1 MEYLSAQI
9 KMADA
14 SSSGEEIEENPI
26 ETAISRGASLSEPAK
41 ASISRKRKIIVND
54 GKYKASR
61 EHKNLNSK
69 TSVWDRIRDHPGQ
82 HLEFVKGQLK
92 CNACHEILA
101 LKKSSVDRHMKSK
114 KPLAGIA
121 RITADRKESQTIF
134 QCLQRQDKQETA
146 SGILHC
152 RPT

>member
-1 MEYLSAQI
+1 
-9 KMADA
+9 MADA

-69 TSVWDRIRDHPGQ
+69 TSVWDRIQDHPGQ
-82 HLEFVKGQLK
+82 HLECVRGQLK

-101 LKKSSVDRHMKSK
+101 QKSSVDRH
-114 KPLAGIA
+114 
-121 RITADRKESQTIF
+121 EV
-134 QCLQRQDKQETA
+134 EEA
-146 SGILHC
+146 SGWNCKNHC
-152 RPT
+152 RQKRESDHFPVLAEARQARKCKWYYIAGQPDTLSF

>member
-1 MEYLSAQI
+1 
-9 KMADA
+9 MADA
-14 SSSGEEIEENPI
+14 SSSGEGIEENPI
-26 ETAISRGASLSEPAK
+26 ETAISRGASLSEPAE
-41 ASISRKRKIIVND
+41 ASISRKRKVIVNH

-61 EHKNLNSK
+61 EQKNLNSK

-82 HLEFVKGQLK
+82 HLEYVRGQLK

-101 LKKSSVDRHMKSK
+101 QKKSTVDRHMKSK
-114 KPLAGIA
+114 KHLAGIA

-134 QCLQRQDKQETA
+134 QCLQRQDKQENA
-146 SGILHC
+146 SGTTL

>member
-101 LKKSSVDRHMKSK
+101 LKKLS
-114 KPLAGIA
+114 
-121 RITADRKESQTIF
+121 
-134 QCLQRQDKQETA
+134 
-146 SGILHC
+146 
-152 RPT
+152 

>member
-1 MEYLSAQI
+1 MEYLSAPI

-61 EHKNLNSK
+61 EHNFWSN
-69 TSVWDRIRDHPGQ
+69 
-82 HLEFVKGQLK
+82 F
-92 CNACHEILA
+92 
-101 LKKSSVDRHMKSK
+101 
-114 KPLAGIA
+114 
-121 RITADRKESQTIF
+121 
-134 QCLQRQDKQETA
+134 
-146 SGILHC
+146 
-152 RPT
+152 